1 MTPSPDSLPIL
12 NLPDDLFMLALCVR
26 EENLRDPAR
35 WCAEMREH
43 ARAVK
48 RGPKTIEEA
57 EALMETATRLAEES
71 AGEREQVERIVPE
84 VRKVFP
90 HLFPL

>member
-1 MTPSPDSLPIL
+1 MTTPPGPSSFLD
-12 NLPDDLFMLALCVR
+12 LPDDLFMLALCVR

-48 RGPKTIEEA
+48 RGTKTVAEA
-57 EALMETATRLAEES
+57 EALTETAARLSEEATGMLNQS
-71 AGEREQVERIVPE
+71 NGAAQ
-84 VRKVFP
+84 
-90 HLFPL
+90 